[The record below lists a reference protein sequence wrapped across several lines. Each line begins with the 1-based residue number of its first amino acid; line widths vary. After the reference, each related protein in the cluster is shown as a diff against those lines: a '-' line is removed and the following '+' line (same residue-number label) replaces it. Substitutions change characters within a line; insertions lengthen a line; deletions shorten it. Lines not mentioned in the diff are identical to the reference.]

1 MFNPNTPKRKKT
13 KMARSL
19 SVKVPTASVIALIE
33 GKIAEIESKIATYPA
48 DVQAY
53 KEAYKAYK
61 AELLTLAV
69 NTIKANPDVE
79 GFDVSTSYNGRDVN
93 VTIDGSLLTL
103 PEPPVKPTEPN
114 QREWIGREH
123 ISRLE
128 VLKKNLSILKMTT
141 QEEINA
147 SSYSSVMEL
156 L

>member
-1 MFNPNTPKRKKT
+1 
-13 KMARSL
+13 MARAL
-19 SVKVPTASVIALIE
+19 SVKVPTTSVIALIE
-33 GKIAEIESKIATYPA
+33 GKIADIEANIASYPA
-48 DVQAY
+48 DVKAY

-69 NTIKANPDVE
+69 NAIKANPDVE
-79 GFDVSTSYNGRDVN
+79 GFDVMTSYNGRDVS

-128 VLKKNLSILKMTT
+128 VLKKNLAVLKLTT